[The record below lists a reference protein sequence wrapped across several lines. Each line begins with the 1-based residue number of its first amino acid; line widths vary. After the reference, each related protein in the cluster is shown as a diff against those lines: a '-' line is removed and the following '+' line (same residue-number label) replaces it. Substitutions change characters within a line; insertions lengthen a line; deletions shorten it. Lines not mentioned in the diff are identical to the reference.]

1 MKFVKIPDIM
11 NTWDNVVI
19 KTLSPSSFSWI
30 DTGCS
35 YQLLLQKALDS
46 FNDRRYLLPTSKSTL
61 TGTIVHKIY
70 ELSSK
75 KEFCSIKDLSSKW
88 EELVKAQEDK
98 LRQYYPTLQNVD
110 INDYDKRNK
119 CFRYALSIINSSSHN
134 GGNSEKTKTYSEYW
148 IDCTDIGL
156 RGVIDKLRLNP
167 DGIDIIDYKSGVV
180 IDETDNIKKE
190 YVTQL
195 HLYAIMCEH
204 LKLGSIK
211 SLSLVDIDGNRH
223 FVKYD
228 KGLNASYLIQVQQ
241 TIRKLNQIIEKREFN
256 NGLKPCESCSLCS
269 VRHICEQR
277 DMSQNT
283 IFTDII
289 GVVKKVISPNL
300 FELATTTGD
309 TITLS
314 GLEEFHLDMPEQY
327 VDKKLSLINILNS
340 NMAQPSSSYKI
351 SNNTIIYEL

>member
-1 MKFVKIPDIM
+1 M
-11 NTWDNVVI
+11 
-19 KTLSPSSFSWI
+19 
-30 DTGCS
+30 
-35 YQLLLQKALDS
+35 LLQKALDS

-61 TGTIVHKIY
+61 IGTIIHKIY

-75 KEFCSIKDLSSKW
+75 KELCSIKDLSSKW
-88 EELVKAQEDK
+88 EELVKAQEEK

-180 IDETDNIKKE
+180 IDETNNIKKE

-211 SLSLVDIDGNRH
+211 SLSLVDIDGN
-223 FVKYD
+223 
-228 KGLNASYLIQVQQ
+228 
-241 TIRKLNQIIEKREFN
+241 
-256 NGLKPCESCSLCS
+256 
-269 VRHICEQR
+269 
-277 DMSQNT
+277 
-283 IFTDII
+283 
-289 GVVKKVISPNL
+289 
-300 FELATTTGD
+300 
-309 TITLS
+309 
-314 GLEEFHLDMPEQY
+314 
-327 VDKKLSLINILNS
+327 
-340 NMAQPSSSYKI
+340 
-351 SNNTIIYEL
+351 

>member
-1 MKFVKIPDIM
+1 MKFVKIPDIK

-30 DTGCS
+30 NTGCS

-46 FNDRRYLLPTSKSTL
+46 YNDRRYLLPTSKSTII
-61 TGTIVHKIY
+61 GTIIHKIY
-70 ELSSK
+70 ELSSR
-75 KEFCSIKDLSSKW
+75 KELSSIKDLSSKW
-88 EELVKAQEDK
+88 EELIKAQEDK
-98 LRQYYPTLQNVD
+98 LRQCYPTLQNVD

-134 GGNSEKTKTYSEYW
+134 GGDPEKAKAYSEYW

-156 RGVIDKLRLNP
+156 RGVIDKLRLTP
-167 DGIDIIDYKSGVV
+167 DGIDIIDYKSGAV
-180 IDETDNIKKE
+180 IDEKNNIKKE

-228 KGLNASYLIQVQQ
+228 KSLNALYLIQVQQ
-241 TIRKLNQIIEKREFN
+241 TIRKLNQIIERREFN
-256 NGLKPCESCSLCS
+256 NGLRPCESCSLCS
-269 VRHICEQR
+269 VRHVCEKR
-277 DMSQNT
+277 EVSQNT
-283 IFTDII
+283 IFTDIL
-289 GVVKKVISPNL
+289 GVVKKVISSNL
-300 FELATTTGD
+300 FELVTTAGD

-314 GLEEFHLDMPEQY
+314 GLEVFHLDTPEQY
-327 VDKKLSLINILNS
+327 VDKKLSCINILNS